1 MVTSSRQKAGAV
13 IKAKRTAAEERKEFL
28 VAFGRRLALLREGY
42 RQDEVAEAAGI
53 STGALSMYERG
64 TASIPFVVAL
74 ALVETLKAGNPQ
86 ANRKVT
92 LDGLAMLAAAD
103 VRGLR

>member
-13 IKAKRTAAEERKEFL
+13 IKVKRTAAEERKEFL
-28 VAFGRRLALLREGY
+28 VAFGRRLVALREGY

-53 STGALSMYERG
+53 SKGALSMYERG
-64 TASIPFVVAL
+64 TASIPFVVAIT
-74 ALVETLKAGNPQ
+74 LVETLKAGNPQ